1 MVLDDGDEA
10 LDAGSWSWGKGL
22 GIPLVHLRVWVY
34 DESNIPNISASMRA
48 AVF

>member
-1 MVLDDGDEA
+1 MLGHGVGERD
-10 LDAGSWSWGKGL
+10 WL